1 MNENV
6 LDKKN
11 DSPKIA
17 KKHVMRYI
25 DDLQRHF
32 NLSDEQIVKIL
43 TESIASFKKKDSTKK
58 WWQIF

>member
-6 LDKKN
+6 LDRKN

-17 KKHVMRYI
+17 QKHILRYI
-25 DDLQRHF
+25 EDLQRHF
-32 NLSDEQIVKIL
+32 SLTDSQIIKIL
-43 TESIASFKKKDSTKK
+43 NHSAASFRKKDTTKK